1 MRLQTELVT
10 LDGLTFTQFDA
21 VRVEEELRSY
31 LTDWPSLAQRHPVQT
46 RQMLRKSS
54 PTAFWSGARFEATR
68 SATTSKVRQR
78 SVGFSAD
85 WRELKGLVSPI
96 GVWAFPCRI

>member
-46 RQMLRKSS
+46 RQMLRKLL
-54 PTAFWSGARFEATR
+54 PNRIL
-68 SATTSKVRQR
+68 V
-78 SVGFSAD
+78 
-85 WRELKGLVSPI
+85 WREVRGDEKRYHFQGEAAVSR
-96 GVWAFPCRI
+96 FFS